1 MDTYAQAP
9 ATTQASYVRQALT
22 VEGGHLFLGP
32 NGAVLHFAPGAR
44 ASGFPC
50 EAIKAACLAAG
61 LPVIDC
67 RAVPFRP
74 LYAVVVEGPTVA
86 VGKPPDPGPW
96 HSLSD
101 ASAANAARF
110 GELAHVAALYHAA
123 GAEVSNV
130 PGVPGPGAGAAP

>member
-1 MDTYAQAP
+1 MDTYAQAQ
-9 ATTQASYVRQALT
+9 ATTQAGYVRQALA

-67 RAVPFRP
+67 RAAPFRR
-74 LYAVVVEGPTVA
+74 LYAVVVEGPAVA
-86 VGKPPDPGPW
+86 VGKPPDPRPW

-101 ASAANAARF
+101 AP
-110 GELAHVAALYHAA
+110 LAHVAALYHAA